1 METKHNDET
10 SNEDGKQEGEDKVK
24 VAEAIF
30 AKYSILFLFI
40 YLFITCVF
48 VCFLLKIIICP
59 KKCTPTRTPDNWSYY
74 PNV

>member
-40 YLFITCVF
+40 YLLH
-48 VCFLLKIIICP
+48 VCLFAF
-59 KKCTPTRTPDNWSYY
+59 Y
-74 PNV
+74 